1 MNRILILLASLLVV
15 GNAYAEENSS
25 VSELVGKY
33 FPKTGSIKGSPP
45 RRWRLAVDVD
55 NGSLNV
61 EIKYCFEDYHTSHS
75 LCAFYTLDP
84 NPDVE
89 GGRRISGTMTLQNKS
104 HKLTAPKNV
113 LFQAMFSKSGQ
124 EIKGNFGRYRLQG
137 EKSSSD

>member
-25 VSELVGKY
+25 VSELVGQY
-33 FPKTGSIKGSPP
+33 FPKTGSS
-45 RRWRLAVDVD
+45 WRLAVDVD